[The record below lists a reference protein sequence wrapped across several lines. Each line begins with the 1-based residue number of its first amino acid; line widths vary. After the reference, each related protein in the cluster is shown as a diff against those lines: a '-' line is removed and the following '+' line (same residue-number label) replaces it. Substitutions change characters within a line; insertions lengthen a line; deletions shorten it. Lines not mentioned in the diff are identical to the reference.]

1 MQGKETGTSTPRM
14 KATVLRKWIDLVFDT
29 YPPDTAAVLKSR
41 GDRFANPVSYTIVSN
56 LGKILDGLLD
66 GVEVETL
73 FPCLEEIIK
82 IRAVQNFTPETA
94 VCFMPLLKQA
104 IGSESDFKVTEGMN
118 VKIEKLSVACVNIY
132 NDCRKKI
139 EIIQAREKEKS
150 AINLQR
156 MMGVLEEG
164 R

>member
-66 GVEVETL
+66 GVELETL

-82 IRAVQNFTPETA
+82 IRAVQDFTPEAA
-94 VCFMPLLKQA
+94 VCFMSLLKQA
-104 IGSESDFKVTEGMN
+104 IISEPGFKIADGMN
-118 VKIEKLSVACVNIY
+118 VKIDRLSVSCIDIY
-132 NDCRKKI
+132 NDCRNRI
-139 EIIQAREKEKS
+139 EIIRAREKEKS

-156 MMGVLEEG
+156 MMGVLKEE